1 MGSGSLHFG
10 HGRVGRGGARSS
22 TQVSI
27 AHILLSCA
35 APLTR
40 MGKRRAIAGAILYLV
55 KTSSGVNARRNPILE
70 MRRVRAPRSPA
81 ASKMRLISRDPGPLD
96 LLGIQHRESP
106 NIPQVAKEPAKAGQE
121 AADRDRPKTGIH
133 EVPFI

>member
-1 MGSGSLHFG
+1 M
-10 HGRVGRGGARSS
+10 
-22 TQVSI
+22 
-27 AHILLSCA
+27 
-35 APLTR
+35 
-40 MGKRRAIAGAILYLV
+40 
-55 KTSSGVNARRNPILE
+55 
-70 MRRVRAPRSPA
+70 PRSPGYVWGPC
-81 ASKMRLISRDPGPLD
+81 SGPLLGLVRNGMDDPGPLD